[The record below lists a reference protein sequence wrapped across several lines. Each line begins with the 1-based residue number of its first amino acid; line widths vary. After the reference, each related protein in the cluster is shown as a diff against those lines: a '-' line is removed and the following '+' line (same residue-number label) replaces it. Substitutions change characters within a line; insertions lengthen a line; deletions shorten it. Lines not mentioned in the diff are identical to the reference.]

1 MATQRTFYLRL
12 VFWLLF
18 YAVGLPYAVPACLDW
33 LSRSS
38 NWWLSCGI
46 LGFLALA
53 AGVALSL
60 YQAGRALTAYFLHST
75 SSPSSSNSKWPNIN

>member
-1 MATQRTFYLRL
+1 MAIQRFSYLRL
-12 VFWLLF
+12 AFWLLF
-18 YAVGLPYAVPACLDW
+18 YAVLLPYAVPACLDW

-60 YQAGRALTAYFLHST
+60 YQAGRALTAYFMNST
-75 SSPSSSNSKWPNIN
+75 HSSSNSKWPNIN

>member
-1 MATQRTFYLRL
+1 MAVQRFSYLRL
-12 VFWLLF
+12 AFWLLF
-18 YAVGLPYAVPACLDW
+18 YAVVLPYAVPACLDW

-60 YQAGRALTAYFLHST
+60 YQAGRALTAYFLHSN
-75 SSPSSSNSKWPNIN
+75 SSHSSSNSRWPNIN